1 MKKLVASLM
10 LASAMA
16 AGIGV
21 ANAQTSTPT
30 TTPSTNSARTTNGGF
45 AAHAPAIASALGMTV
60 ADLNTALASG
70 KTVAALAKEKGVDLN
85 KIIATWVA
93 EEQAEHPTDA
103 AADVTK
109 RVTDQANGVAPT
121 RGDRGGRNKGG
132 NGGFAAHAP
141 AIAKSLGMTTDELNT
156 ALASGKTVAAL
167 AKEKGA
173 DLNKIIATWVAE
185 EQAEHPEMA
194 AADVTKRVTDQANG
208 VAPVGRGKGGRHGHK
223 HDSTEATTT
232 VAK

>member
-1 MKKLVASLM
+1 MKKFVASLM
-10 LASAMA
+10 LTSAMA
-16 AGIGV
+16 AGVGV

-30 TTPSTNSARTTNGGF
+30 TTPTSSAVKTTNSGF
-45 AAHAPAIASALGMTV
+45 AAHAPAIANALGITV
-60 ADLNTALASG
+60 AELNTALASG

-103 AADVTK
+103 AADVAK
-109 RVTDQANGVAPT
+109 RVTDQANGVAST
-121 RGDRGGRNKGG
+121 HGGKGGRNKGG

-141 AIAKSLGMTTDELNT
+141 GIAKSLGMTTEELST
-156 ALASGKTVAAL
+156 ALATGKTVAAL

-173 DLNKIIATWVAE
+173 DLSKIIAAWVAE
-185 EQAEHPEMA
+185 EQAEHPDMA

-208 VAPVGRGKGGRHGHK
+208 VALVGGSGGGGKGGRHGHK
-223 HDSTEATTT
+223 H
-232 VAK
+232 

>member
-60 ADLNTALASG
+60 ADLNTALSSG

-93 EEQAEHPTDA
+93 EEQAEHPEMA

-141 AIAKSLGMTTDELNT
+141 AIAKTLGMTTDELNT

-173 DLNKIIATWVAE
+173 DLNKIIATWVVE

>member
-16 AGIGV
+16 AGVGV
-21 ANAQTSTPT
+21 ANAQTSAPT
-30 TTPSTNSARTTNGGF
+30 TTPASSSAKTTTGGF
-45 AAHAPAIASALGMTV
+45 AAHAPAIANALGMTV
-60 ADLNTALASG
+60 ADLNAAVASG
-70 KTVAALAKEKGVDLN
+70 KTVAVLAKEKGV
-85 KIIATWVA
+85 
-93 EEQAEHPTDA
+93 
-103 AADVTK
+103 
-109 RVTDQANGVAPT
+109 
-121 RGDRGGRNKGG
+121 
-132 NGGFAAHAP
+132 
-141 AIAKSLGMTTDELNT
+141 
-156 ALASGKTVAAL
+156 
-167 AKEKGA
+167 

-208 VAPVGRGKGGRHGHK
+208 VAPVGGGKGGRHGHK